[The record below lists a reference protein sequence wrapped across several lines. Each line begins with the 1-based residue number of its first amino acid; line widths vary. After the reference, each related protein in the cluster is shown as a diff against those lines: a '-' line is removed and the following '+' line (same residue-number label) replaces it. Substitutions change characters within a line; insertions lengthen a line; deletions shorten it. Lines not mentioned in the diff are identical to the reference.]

1 MADSAAFVRVP
12 VAEVAAEAYRGV
24 FGRMGLFLDLAAV
37 PLLLL
42 LAASLVPGYVLDH
55 WLPAE
60 SLAGWG
66 RGGDLDIG
74 LTDII
79 AALVAVPCLN
89 AFAVRWHHVVLFAG
103 ERALPRGLFRRAFGR
118 FLLYTL
124 LIYVTA
130 TGLILGAAAIA
141 ASGGLAGEADLPAP
155 FAAAATAALMLLA
168 ALIWFAT
175 LRCSLLFP
183 AAAYGRPLRLGS
195 AWRTL
200 RGNSWRLVGCALLA
214 CAPFILTVVF
224 LFNAFL
230 AALHLDAASA
240 LATRPPLGLFILR
253 GLVNTLSNF
262 ILVALAASVL
272 SGFYRRLAL
281 RGLGVF

>member
-1 MADSAAFVRVP
+1 MADSAAIVRVP

-24 FGRMGLFLDLAAV
+24 FGRMGLFLEIAAL

-42 LAASLVPGYVLDH
+42 LAATLVPGYLLDH
-55 WLPAE
+55 FVPAE
-60 SLAGWG
+60 TLAGWG
-66 RGGDLDIG
+66 RGGDLDFG
-74 LTDII
+74 VTDII
-79 AALVAVPCLN
+79 AALFAVPCLN

-124 LIYVTA
+124 LIYATA
-130 TGLILGAAAIA
+130 AALILGALTIA
-141 ASGGLAGEADLPAP
+141 ASGGIAGEAELPAP
-155 FAAAATAALMLLA
+155 VATAAAVVVTLLA
-168 ALIWFAT
+168 SFVWYAT

-183 AAAYGRPLRLGS
+183 AAAYGRPLAIS
-195 AWRTL
+195 AAWRAL

-214 CAPFILTVVF
+214 CAPFTLTIVF
-224 LFNAFL
+224 LFNALL
-230 AALHLDAASA
+230 AALHLDTASA
-240 LATRPPLGLFILR
+240 LAAPSLGLFILR

-262 ILVALAASVL
+262 VLVALAASVL
-272 SGFYRRLAL
+272 GGFYRRLAL